1 MHHREHRKHRERFI
15 KSIQTMRYLLI
26 VTTLLMF
33 WCNALAQNDMDDLVN
48 LEHLKFLTEVVT
60 NQNEEMA
67 LVHIYSE
74 APDYQWV
81 DAAGEGLSAVDD
93 VARAAIV
100 YLWQYEHTGETEL
113 LEFAKAC
120 LNFVM
125 YMQVEDGS
133 FYNFVTDRE
142 GTINKTGNTS
152 FKSLGWWAMRGF
164 WSLGEGIRVFDSVD
178 AEYASRLEQAFL
190 KTQEAL
196 GKTLGNYGEFTS
208 LHGFEIPAWIPSG
221 EPTVASVGV
230 LGLASYYRARPNE
243 TTAEVMTK
251 IADGLAQYRLGD
263 HKTYPFGMHP
273 LRSNAPGFWHDW
285 GSHVGHALAEA
296 GNVLNRQD
304 WIDSAKAEADSF
316 LLRQLAFE
324 RFRHIGV
331 IPSRLN
337 QIAYGTNS
345 IIQTYMA
352 LYRATGET
360 HYAQMG
366 GLAASW
372 YFGNNMANEQMY
384 FPENG
389 RVFDGVDGPASWRV
403 NRNAGAESTIEG
415 LISMIVVADV
425 PEARELIEVREIE
438 STPYLILEA
447 EAGERVVGTPEYY
460 SGDWTGEGYISSG
473 RYVGLADGQRMRL
486 TFELEQEGNYWL
498 YVAHQRQSASSSQ
511 YLIHYTGQPLTIDGK
526 SDDWTEDSSLL
537 SSNTSGQ
544 FLRGAGLWKGSEVD
558 SHHVRLAWDEQNL
571 YLFAE
576 VRDPEHEQPFTLRNV
591 WQGDTLWIYFT
602 NNPEAQTL
610 DAKFTLAQT
619 PDGSQVWDWQ
629 GNRFLAGAQLAF
641 QKTEGGYSYEAV
653 IPWETLELAPKAG
666 EQLGFEAG
674 RSIGG
679 DSFMNLTGRD
689 PDVAG
694 NLLLLELAN
703 VGQTQSNRDT
713 SDLNLQ
719 VRLDEFEN
727 VTLPQTTSPDSNYFW
742 LDLVNTEPYAL
753 EAGEHT
759 LRYRSLSEGEN
770 PSLSKVD
777 AFYLQPVVAQKVLE
791 HPDGRRFMLTY
802 DTQHGSSSL
811 EESP

>member
-1 MHHREHRKHRERFI
+1 MNHRKYKEKFDEG
-15 KSIQTMRYLLI
+15 IQAIRYFLM
-26 VTTLLMF
+26 VMTLFVMS
-33 WCNALAQNDMDDLVN
+33 CNIFAQNEADNLVN
-48 LEHLKFLTEVVT
+48 LEHLKFLTETVT
-60 NQNEEMA
+60 IQNEEMA

-74 APDYQWV
+74 APEYEWV

-100 YLWQYEHTGETEL
+100 YLWQYERTGEKEL
-113 LEFAKAC
+113 LELARAC

-125 YMQVEDGS
+125 YMQTEDGS

-142 GTINKTGNTS
+142 GTINTSGNTS

-164 WSLGEGIRVFDSVD
+164 WALGEGIRVFDSVD
-178 AEYASRLEQAFL
+178 AEYASRLEGAYL
-190 KTQEAL
+190 KTQAAL
-196 GKTLGNYGEFTS
+196 EKTLGNYGEYTS
-208 LHGFEIPAWIPSG
+208 LHGFEIPAWIPGG
-221 EPTVASVGV
+221 EPAVASVGV
-230 LGLASYYRARPNE
+230 LGLTAYYRARPND
-243 TTAEVMTK
+243 TTADVMAK

-296 GNVLNRQD
+296 GNVLKRQD
-304 WIDSAKAEADSF
+304 WLDSAKAEADSF

-331 IPSRLN
+331 IPDKLN

-345 IIQTYMA
+345 IIQTYTA

-360 HYAQMG
+360 RYAHMG

-389 RVFDGVDGPASWRV
+389 RVFDGIDGPASWRV

-415 LISMIVVADV
+415 LMSMIAIANV
-425 PEARELIEVREIE
+425 PEARELIKVRAAE
-438 STPYLILEA
+438 SMPYLILEA

-460 SGDWTGEGYISSG
+460 SGDWTGKGYISAG
-473 RYVGLADGQRMRL
+473 RYIGLADGQRMRL
-486 TFELEQEGNYWL
+486 TFELEHPGDYWL
-498 YVAHQRQSASSSQ
+498 YVAQQRQSASRDQ
-511 YLIHYTGQPLTIDGK
+511 YLIRHTEQPLMIDGK
-526 SDDWTEDSSLL
+526 SDDWTEDLGLL

-544 FLRGAGLWKGSEVD
+544 FLRGAGLWQGAEVD
-558 SHHVRLAWDEQNL
+558 SHHIRLVWDTQNL
-571 YLFAE
+571 YMFAE

-591 WQGDTLWIYFT
+591 WQGDTLWIYLT
-602 NNPEAQTL
+602 NRPDAERL
-610 DAKFTLAQT
+610 SAKFTLAQT

-629 GNRFLAGAQLAF
+629 SNRFLEGAHLAF
-641 QKTEGGYSYEAV
+641 QKTEGGYSYEAA
-653 IPWETLELAPKAG
+653 IPWETLKVKPRAG

-674 RSIGG
+674 RGIGG

-689 PDVAG
+689 PDVAS
-694 NLLLLELAN
+694 NLLLLELATSE
-703 VGQTQSNRDT
+703 QTQSSHAT

-719 VRLDEFEN
+719 VRLDDFEE
-727 VTLPQTTSPDSNYFW
+727 VTLPQTTSPDSTYFW
-742 LDLVNTEPYAL
+742 LDLLNAEPYAL
-753 EAGEHT
+753 ESGEHT

-770 PSLSKVD
+770 PGLSKID
-777 AFYLQPVVAQKVLE
+777 AFYLQPVIARKIFEL
-791 HPDGRRFMLTY
+791 PDGRSFTLTY
-802 DTQHGSSSL
+802 DTLDGSSSF
-811 EESP
+811 EKSP